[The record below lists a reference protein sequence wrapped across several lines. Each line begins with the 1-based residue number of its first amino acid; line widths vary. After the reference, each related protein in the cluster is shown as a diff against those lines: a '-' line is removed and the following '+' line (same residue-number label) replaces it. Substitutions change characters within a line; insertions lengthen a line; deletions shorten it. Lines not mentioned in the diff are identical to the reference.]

1 MSILLPREDRFYALI
16 EAAASNMSK
25 GAEMLLA
32 MLNDYTDIDEK
43 AKAIKGVEHV
53 GDDLTHETYEQLNR
67 IFVTPLDREDIG
79 AISSALDDVLDL
91 VEAAADDFV
100 LCGIEEPQPPALEMA
115 QLIVQ
120 SCVEIQEAVSH
131 LRRLN
136 KDRAT
141 VRDRLTEINRL
152 ENQGDMVY
160 RNAIQALFRQ
170 TDPLLII
177 KWKQVYDHLERAI
190 DSCEDVADVLHGVLL
205 KYA

>member
-1 MSILLPREDRFYALI
+1 MSILLPREDRFYTLI

-32 MLNDYTDIDEK
+32 MLNDYTDIAEK
-43 AKAIKGVEHV
+43 AKAIKDVEHA
-53 GDDLTHETYEQLNR
+53 GDELTHETYEQLNR

-91 VEAAADDFV
+91 VEASADDFV
-100 LCGIEEPQPPALEMA
+100 LFGIEEPQSSALEMA

-136 KDRAT
+136 KDRAA

-152 ENQGDMVY
+152 ENQGDTVY

-170 TDPLLII
+170 SDPLLII

-190 DSCEDVADVLHGVLL
+190 DSCEDVADVLHGVML